1 MHDIT
6 LTRVGS
12 VVILHRDNPS
22 KGEIRRRL
30 ELLLMAR
37 LPHDGLVEVWPG
49 QGPDEIF
56 WRPLA

>member
-1 MHDIT
+1 MNDVT

-22 KGEIRRRL
+22 NGEIRRRL

-37 LPHDGLVEVWPG
+37 LPYSGLVEVWPG
-49 QGPDEIF
+49 EGPDEIR
-56 WRPLA
+56 WRPLG

>member
-1 MHDIT
+1 MNYVT

-30 ELLLMAR
+30 EMLLMAR

-49 QGPDEIF
+49 AGPGVIF
-56 WRPLA
+56 WRSLA